1 MPESAAAVFIR
12 KSVEVDAPVETAFR
26 VFTEQA
32 GSWWP
37 LATKSVGQDEA
48 VDLVFEPRAG
58 GRVYERVRS
67 GEEHDW
73 GEILAWEPPERL
85 VFTWHPGRAAET
97 SQEVEVRFAP
107 SGEGTRLEL
116 EHRTHRP
123 KELVGLGGIEREVR
137 RRDVHDT
144 RAQASPS
151 QRVKARKPP
160 ALPDE
165 NARA

>member
-58 GRVYERVRS
+58 GRVYERVIA
-67 GEEHDW
+67 GAD
-73 GEILAWEPPERL
+73 
-85 VFTWHPGRAAET
+85 
-97 SQEVEVRFAP
+97 
-107 SGEGTRLEL
+107 
-116 EHRTHRP
+116 
-123 KELVGLGGIEREVR
+123 
-137 RRDVHDT
+137 
-144 RAQASPS
+144 
-151 QRVKARKPP
+151 VKAGGQVAVRPG
-160 ALPDE
+160 
-165 NARA
+165 ARLG

>member
-1 MPESAAAVFIR
+1 MPESAAAVVIR
-12 KSVEVDAPVETAFR
+12 KSVEVAAPVETAFR

-58 GRVYERVRS
+58 GRVYERVRN
-67 GEEHDW
+67 GQEHDW

-97 SQEVEVRFAP
+97 SQEVEVGFAP

-116 EHRTHRP
+116 EHRGWDR
-123 KELVGLGGIEREVR
+123 LVATADEIPEHYDSGWDEVLSR
-137 RRDVHDT
+137 FAET
-144 RAQASPS
+144 TTGS
-151 QRVKARKPP
+151 
-160 ALPDE
+160 
-165 NARA
+165 